1 LYLVVKTMNNEV
13 SHVENEIAEQLLRY
27 VRQVMSVRDVTSGSS
42 TQQFAVRFRGQFLIE
57 SDEAYDRL
65 KSAFAQ
71 HEMTVMFR
79 NDGEDHVVLAL
90 PGLIRPKP
98 SKVWVNVVLFALTVL
113 SVLFA
118 GALYAY
124 DGPVNVGMSELLLNI
139 LRRFP
144 RGLPFAASLLAI
156 LLAHE
161 FGHYLAARYHKTA
174 VTLPY
179 FLPFPG
185 SPFGT
190 LGAFIQLKEPPR
202 NRRVL
207 LDIGLAGPLAGLIV
221 AIPILLLGLS
231 LSPVGTL
238 PGNSGG
244 MIGQVLEGNSIL
256 YLGMKYLATGEL
268 LPAPVDY
275 GGMSPALYWM
285 RYLLL
290 ASPVPYGGRDVM
302 LHPVAWAGWAGL
314 LVTALNLIPAGQL
327 DGGHVLYVLLGRRA
341 RLVWPFIV
349 GGLILL
355 GFVWQGWYLWAALIF
370 FLGRT
375 YAQPMDQVTSVD
387 TRRRVLALIGM
398 IIFVLVFMPVPLRE
412 F

>member
-1 LYLVVKTMNNEV
+1 MNKDI
-13 SHVENEIAEQLLRY
+13 SQSENGIAEKLLPY
-27 VRQVMSVRDVTSGSS
+27 VRQVMSVRDVTSGGS

-90 PGLIRPKP
+90 PGLIRPNP
-98 SKVWVNVVLFALTVL
+98 SKVWVNVALFALTL
-113 SVLFA
+113 FSVLFA

-139 LRRFP
+139 LRRLP

-221 AIPILLLGLS
+221 AIPILLFGLS
-231 LSPVGTL
+231 LSPVDTL
-238 PGNSGG
+238 PANPAE
-244 MIGQVLEGNSIL
+244 MMGQALEGNSIL

-275 GGMSPALYWM
+275 GGMNPILYWLQ
-285 RYLLL
+285 YLFLGL
-290 ASPVPYGGRDVM
+290 PVPYGGRDVM
-302 LHPVAWAGWAGL
+302 LHPIAWAGWAGL

-327 DGGHVLYVLLGRRA
+327 DGGHVIYVLLGRRA
-341 RLVWPFIV
+341 RLLWPFV
-349 GGLILL
+349 VVGLILL
-355 GFVWQGWYLWAALIF
+355 GFVWPGWYLWAALIF

-375 YAQPMDQVTSVD
+375 YAQPMDQVTPVD
-387 TRRRVLALIGM
+387 KRRRILALIGM
-398 IIFVLVFMPVPLRE
+398 IIFVLVFMPIPLRE

>member
-1 LYLVVKTMNNEV
+1 MNNDI
-13 SHVENEIAEQLLRY
+13 SQVENGIAEKLLPF
-27 VRQVMSVRDVTSGSS
+27 VRRVMSVRDVTSGGS
-42 TQQFAVRFRGQFLIE
+42 TKRFAVRFRGQFIIE

-65 KSAFAQ
+65 KAAFEQ
-71 HEMTVMFR
+71 HGMTVMFQD
-79 NDGEDHVVLAL
+79 DGEDHVVLAL
-90 PGLIRPKP
+90 PGLIRPNP
-98 SKVWVNVVLFALTVL
+98 SKVWVNVALFVLTLF

-139 LRRFP
+139 LRRLP

-190 LGAFIQLKEPPR
+190 MGAFIQLKEPPR

-221 AIPILLLGLS
+221 AIPILLYGLS
-231 LSPVGTL
+231 LSPIDTL
-238 PGNSGG
+238 PANPGE
-244 MIGQVLEGNSIL
+244 MTGQVLEGNSIL
-256 YLGMKYLATGEL
+256 YLGIKYLATGEL

-275 GGMSPALYWM
+275 GDMNPALYWL
-285 RYLLL
+285 RYLFVGL
-290 ASPVPYGGRDVM
+290 PVPYGGRDVM

-341 RLVWPFIV
+341 KSLWPLIVMGLV
-349 GGLILL
+349 LL
-355 GFVWQGWYLWAALIF
+355 GFVWPGWYLWAALIF

-375 YAQPMDQVTSVD
+375 YAQPMDQVTPVD
-387 TRRRVLALIGM
+387 NRRRILALIGM
-398 IIFVLVFMPVPLRE
+398 IIFVLVFIPIPLRE